1 MVEFNGF
8 AGSMKAPPCC
18 GWPALPYDY
27 DLAFGHHRIALGR
40 IDDSGYI
47 DICTIDYG
55 QVEFLFGVS
64 ENVVY
69 NIVGDEVYVI
79 RFLAH
84 EIVDGA
90 VLLGSQLF

>member
-1 MVEFNGF
+1 MACRF
-8 AGSMKAPPCC
+8 
-18 GWPALPYDY
+18 LYDY

-47 DICTIDYG
+47 DICTVDYG